1 MEAYKLMKQSLLHPL
16 EFYYDIQS
24 EGRAKVRNALLI
36 MALAIAA
43 RLISLMLSGYAFRSR
58 EAYEVSVPLEAA
70 WIVIPWLTWAIASW
84 AVATIID
91 GEGKFKDVLVSSAY
105 VYIPYILLII
115 PISLLSNIMT
125 LKEASLY
132 NSITSVVTLWVV
144 FLLLSHVKIIHDFE
158 LGKTVWI
165 TLLSIFGM
173 LIIWFIILL
182 IFGLISQSFQFVL
195 DIIKEI
201 SYRA

>member
-1 MEAYKLMKQSLLHPL
+1 MKHSLFHPL

-24 EGRAKVRNALLI
+24 GGKAKLRNAI
-36 MALAIAA
+36 MIMSLAIVA
-43 RLISLMLSGYAFRSR
+43 RLISLMLSGYAFRTH
-58 EAYEVSVPLEAA
+58 EAYDVSAPLEAA
-70 WIVIPWLTWAIASW
+70 WIVIPWLTWALANW

-91 GEGKFKDVLVSSAY
+91 GEGKFKDVLISSAY
-105 VYIPYILLII
+105 VYVPYIVLII

-132 NSITSVVTLWVV
+132 NAITSFVTLWTV
-144 FLLLSHVKIIHDFE
+144 FLLLTHVKIIHDFE
-158 LGKTVWI
+158 LGKTIWI

-173 LIIWFIILL
+173 LIIWFVILL